1 MALPIFN
8 VVLIFHSCSVYLP
21 ALFFSYS
28 NGTGIKNWHSVLSSL
43 MTGSPIA
50 EDNYHTTRVMEV
62 KMKFIRFIKET
73 AFVVTRKGETVITM
87 PTAVFALLMLFF
99 WQILI
104 PIIII
109 ALFFDVGYF
118 FEGDFSKEG
127 RGSGCSEDL

>member
-1 MALPIFN
+1 
-8 VVLIFHSCSVYLP
+8 
-21 ALFFSYS
+21 
-28 NGTGIKNWHSVLSSL
+28 

-50 EDNYHTTRVMEV
+50 EDNYHTTRAMEV